1 MPQLRI
7 LRRPSLHA
15 YSGFSDL
22 ISERSV
28 MEVRAAQTQDA
39 EVVSALLEDLVAA
52 NKRTNP
58 SDFDH
63 VRAHYIYN
71 PQNIRRSV
79 AVDSDES
86 ILGSQS
92 LTLANETNPYGTPVG
107 WGTISH

>member
-39 EVVSALLEDLVAA
+39 EAMSALLEDLVAA
-52 NKRTNP
+52 NMRTNP
-58 SDFDH
+58 SDSNH
-63 VRAHYIYN
+63 VRAHYIHSPLN
-71 PQNIRRSV
+71 TRCSV

-86 ILGSQS
+86 ILGFQS
-92 LTLANETNPYGTPVG
+92 LTLANETNHYGTPVG